1 MYSFQ
6 GREQENAAFD
16 GKTFLIVD
24 DFNGMRSILRDMLR
38 SCGANMKL
46 IDMANSGAEAIS
58 LLENR
63 KYDVVLCDYN
73 LGQGKNGQQVLE
85 EARHR
90 QLVGPACAWFMVTAE
105 KTNDVVMGTSEYL
118 PDAFI
123 LKPVTEATLRLRLT
137 KIWAKKA
144 ALGEIS
150 ERVEHDDYPGAI
162 ALCDQRLTSDKANEV
177 ELLKLKAQLLLKCGK
192 NDVARGVF
200 EQVATERD
208 LPWAKVGLAKLLVQ
222 EGDLGGAKSLL
233 EDVLE
238 NNRSYLEAYDRLAQ
252 VYQALAMDEQAE
264 QVLEQA
270 ARLSPNSVLRQKEL
284 GDISLKL
291 GKLESA
297 EKAFKKSMNLGEH
310 SVLKNPD
317 SYLGLA
323 KTCSAQNNPG
333 EALRVLETLNKTFD
347 DEAVRIKSLTAEG
360 MVHHKS
366 GQAAAARD
374 VAQKLSRQL
383 AHAPQN
389 VGSATTLEMAQLLFA
404 TGENDAAV
412 NLLQQEVKNN
422 PENTRLLDQVKQ
434 VFTGAKMGEQGDEL
448 VENLR
453 KAAIEQMNRGVLLV
467 SEGKIEEAIAWMRE
481 AREAMPSN
489 ARVLFNLAHVLIT
502 RLQKMGGDQ
511 AIAVEAREALTEA
524 NRLAP
529 GEKRFAQLI
538 AALDA
543 ALHG

>member
-1 MYSFQ
+1 MYPFQ
-6 GREQENAAFD
+6 SQEPENSAFD

-38 SCGANMKL
+38 GCGANMKL
-46 IDMANSGAEAIS
+46 IDTANSGVEAIS
-58 LLENR
+58 LLENK

-90 QLVGPACAWFMVTAE
+90 QLIGPACAWLMVTAE

-123 LKPVTEATLRLRLT
+123 LKPVTEATFRLRLT

-144 ALGEIS
+144 AFSEIS
-150 ERVEHDDYPGAI
+150 ERIDRDDYPGAI
-162 ALCDQRLTSDKANEV
+162 ALCDQRLTFDKANEV

-192 NDVARGVF
+192 HDEARSVF
-200 EQVATERD
+200 EQVSAERD
-208 LPWAKVGLAKLLVQ
+208 LPWAKVGLAKLRVQ

-233 EDVLE
+233 EEAVA
-238 NNRSYLEAYDRLAQ
+238 NNRSYLEAYDSLAQ

-291 GKLESA
+291 GKLERA

-310 SVLKNPD
+310 SVLKSPD

-333 EALRVLETLNKTFD
+333 EALRVLETLNKNFD

-366 GQAAAARD
+366 GQVAAARE

-383 AHAPQN
+383 AHASQN

-404 TGENDAAV
+404 TGEKDAAV
-412 NLLQQEVKNN
+412 NLLKQEVKNN

-448 VENLR
+448 VESSR

-467 SEGKIEEAIAWMRE
+467 SEGKIEEAITWMRE

-511 AIAVEAREALTEA
+511 AIAAEAHEALAEA

-529 GEKRFAQLI
+529 GEKRFAQLM

-543 ALHG
+543 ALHR